1 MRANWNDLHYLVKV
15 SVRRSILSF
24 ASLFSSSSK
33 NHLMVTMLA
42 LAAQL
47 IIAISI
53 VIVWVFR
60 FDNIV
65 LEFKQYGLSTLTRSM
80 VGAAKL
86 VLATL
91 LVVGIWYPA
100 LVLIPALL
108 MALLMISA
116 QYFHFKV
123 NNPFQKRI
131 PALFL
136 LSLCLFVA
144 AVSLNWIA

>member
-1 MRANWNDLHYLVKV
+1 
-15 SVRRSILSF
+15 
-24 ASLFSSSSK
+24 
-33 NHLMVTMLA
+33 MVPTLA

-91 LVVGIWYPA
+91 LVVGVWYPA

-144 AVSLNWIA
+144 AVSHNWIA

>member
-1 MRANWNDLHYLVKV
+1 
-15 SVRRSILSF
+15 
-24 ASLFSSSSK
+24 
-33 NHLMVTMLA
+33 MLA

>member
-1 MRANWNDLHYLVKV
+1 MLV
-15 SVRRSILSF
+15 
-24 ASLFSSSSK
+24 
-33 NHLMVTMLA
+33 TLA
-42 LAAQL
+42 IVAQL
-47 IIAISI
+47 VIALSI

-65 LEFKQYGLSTLTRSM
+65 IEFKQYGLSTLTRSM
-80 VGAAKL
+80 VGASKL

-91 LVVGIWYPA
+91 LVVGIWYPGF
-100 LVLIPALL
+100 VLIPAVL

-116 QYFHFKV
+116 QYFHYKV

>member
-1 MRANWNDLHYLVKV
+1 
-15 SVRRSILSF
+15 
-24 ASLFSSSSK
+24 
-33 NHLMVTMLA
+33 MVPTLA

-108 MALLMISA
+108 MGFLMISA

>member
-1 MRANWNDLHYLVKV
+1 
-15 SVRRSILSF
+15 
-24 ASLFSSSSK
+24 
-33 NHLMVTMLA
+33 MVPTLA

-91 LVVGIWYPA
+91 LVVGVWYPA